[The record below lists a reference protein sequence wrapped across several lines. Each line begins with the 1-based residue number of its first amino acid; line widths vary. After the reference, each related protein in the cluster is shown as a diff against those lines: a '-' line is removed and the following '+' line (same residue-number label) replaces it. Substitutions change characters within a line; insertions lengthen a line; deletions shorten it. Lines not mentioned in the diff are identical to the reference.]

1 MHAIIVIWGI
11 SSHLWFQ
18 HGHTPLHE
26 AAQYNRADVA
36 KLLVISGADVHA
48 EDSAGRTPLSLATD
62 PALKADMVFLTRR
75 PPLLFFE
82 AVIVSDDVNISR
94 SFRQVAENS
103 DLMREVYGFL

>member
-1 MHAIIVIWGI
+1 MLLLLFEE
-11 SSHLWFQ
+11 SHPWFQ

-62 PALKADMVFLTRR
+62 SALKADMVFLTRR
-75 PPLLFFE
+75 PLLLFFE

-94 SFRQVAENS
+94 SFRLVTENS